1 MKEIDVLEL
10 KSWRDNNTA
19 HQLVDVREAYEYE
32 TGNLGGKH
40 IPMGEV
46 LDRQDELSRDIPV
59 VLHCRSGGRSAALL
73 TALEDHFQM
82 DNLYNLK
89 GGAQAWSS
97 QVDGTVEVA

>member
-32 TGNLGGKH
+32 AGNLGGVH

-46 LDRQDELSRDIPV
+46 LGRQEDLRRDVPV
-59 VLHCRSGGRSAALL
+59 VLQCRSGGRSAALL
-73 TALEDHFQM
+73 TALEAHFQM
-82 DNLYNLK
+82 TNLYNLK
-89 GGAQAWSS
+89 GGAQAWSD
-97 QVDGTVEVA
+97 QVDGSVEVA

>member
-10 KSWRDNNTA
+10 KAWRDNQTS
-19 HQLVDVREAYEYE
+19 HQLVDIREDYEFE
-32 TGNLGGKH
+32 AGNLGGLH

-46 LDRQDELSRDIPV
+46 LHRQAELRRDIPV
-59 VLHCRSGGRSAALL
+59 VLQCRSGGRSAALL